1 MTPVSNGMTTGLS
14 LMDAILTLFGHVF
27 YEHRYRVTS
36 SLVCVVCCVLCVWA
50 GRGVGL
56 FVGLE
61 LVTDR
66 ELRTPATEAAA
77 QVVQR

>member
-1 MTPVSNGMTTGLS
+1 MKTFWPRFFTNTGIGS
-14 LMDAILTLFGHVF
+14 HPRF
-27 YEHRYRVTS
+27 
-36 SLVCVVCCVLCVWA
+36 CVLCVMCCVCVWA